1 MIPASMSVD
10 SEHAATYRQQH
21 GSPNIFS
28 HWIKFFSSKNL
39 QRECSCYWQNKRLT
53 RFDTDSLRKYVWLLK
68 FIEGQANEY
77 TCTSNHGF
85 KTPKSCVDFGTSEYI
100 PGEVGL
106 DPANHPKRRVHSS
119 QDEGQHECQHKQ
131 PAHGGCRV
139 HTILHL
145 VLFNTH
151 QTKLTLGSRLSSPH
165 TNGFIWWLVWGWGKC
180 EFGVLKNW
188 NCLNVSFLMILTWF
202 TFPNIFHYMLHL
214 YICSCST
221 CFCISIVSLS
231 V

>member
-10 SEHAATYRQQH
+10 GEHAATYRQQH
-21 GSPNIFS
+21 GSPNIFFS
-28 HWIKFFSSKNL
+28 LDEIFSSKNL
-39 QRECSCYWQNKRLT
+39 QRECSCHWQNKRLT

-77 TCTSNHGF
+77 TSNHWF

-100 PGEVGL
+100 PWEVGL

-151 QTKLTLGSRLSSPH
+151 QTNLTLGSRLSSPH
-165 TNGFIWWLVWGWGKC
+165 TNGLYADWRGDG
-180 EFGVLKNW
+180 G
-188 NCLNVSFLMILTWF
+188 NVNLGF
-202 TFPNIFHYMLHL
+202 
-214 YICSCST
+214 
-221 CFCISIVSLS
+221 
-231 V
+231 

>member
-1 MIPASMSVD
+1 M
-10 SEHAATYRQQH
+10 
-21 GSPNIFS
+21 
-28 HWIKFFSSKNL
+28 
-39 QRECSCYWQNKRLT
+39 
-53 RFDTDSLRKYVWLLK
+53 RFDTDSLQKYVWLLK

-77 TCTSNHGF
+77 TSNHGF

-106 DPANHPKRRVHSS
+106 DPANHPKGRVHSS

-151 QTKLTLGSRLSSPH
+151 QTKAHIRITAFKFPYQWIYMVIGVGMGEIVNLG
-165 TNGFIWWLVWGWGKC
+165 F
-180 EFGVLKNW
+180 
-188 NCLNVSFLMILTWF
+188 
-202 TFPNIFHYMLHL
+202 
-214 YICSCST
+214 
-221 CFCISIVSLS
+221 
-231 V
+231 

>member
-10 SEHAATYRQQH
+10 GEHAATYRQQH
-21 GSPNIFS
+21 GSPNIFFS
-28 HWIKFFSSKNL
+28 LDKIFSSKNL
-39 QRECSCYWQNKRLT
+39 QRECSCYWQNKRLM
-53 RFDTDSLRKYVWLLK
+53 RFDTDSLWKHVWLLK

-77 TCTSNHGF
+77 TSNHGF

-106 DPANHPKRRVHSS
+106 DPANHPKGRVHSS

-151 QTKLTLGSRLSSPH
+151 QTKLTLGSWLSSPH
-165 TNGFIWWLVWGWGKC
+165 TNGLYGDWRGGGGNR

-188 NCLNVSFLMILTWF
+188 NCLNVPFFMILTWF
-202 TFPNIFHYMLHL
+202 IFPNIFHYMLHL